1 MSEISSLIK
10 TLKQR
15 LKASG
20 VTYADIAIKL
30 ELSEASIKR
39 LFAQGDFSL
48 TRIEQV
54 CQLAGLTLSELVEA
68 NQQART
74 KLDTLTLAQEREIA
88 EDMNLLLI
96 AISVISGFSYKDL
109 LQKYCLSEHECIQK
123 LAQLDRLQIIDLLP
137 GNRIKLRISPNFRW
151 NTNGPI
157 QRFFLERVEKDF
169 FNSRFDQEQEK
180 LLVLNGLF
188 TQSANAE
195 LQQSMD
201 ELAEQF
207 YTLIRKHQTVPMDK
221 RHGTTLVL
229 ALRQW
234 RFSAF
239 SELERAP

>member
-1 MSEISSLIK
+1 MSEIRSLIK

-15 LKASG
+15 LKACG
-20 VTYADIAIKL
+20 LTYADIAKNL

-39 LFAQGDFSL
+39 LFAHGDFSL
-48 TRIEQV
+48 TRIEHI
-54 CQLAGLTLSELVEA
+54 CQMAGLTLSELVEA
-68 NQQART
+68 NQHARAR
-74 KLDTLTLAQEREIA
+74 LDTLTLEQESEIA

-96 AISVISGFSYKDL
+96 AISVISGFRFEDL
-109 LQKYCLSEHECIQK
+109 LQQYSLTEHECIQK
-123 LAQLDRLQIIDLLP
+123 LAQLDRLHIIDLLP

-157 QRFFLERVEKDF
+157 QRFFLEKVEKDF

-188 TQSANAE
+188 TQPANAE

-201 ELAEQF
+201 DLAEQF
-207 YTLIRKHQTVPMDK
+207 YALIRKNQTAPMDK

-239 SELERAP
+239 RELEREP